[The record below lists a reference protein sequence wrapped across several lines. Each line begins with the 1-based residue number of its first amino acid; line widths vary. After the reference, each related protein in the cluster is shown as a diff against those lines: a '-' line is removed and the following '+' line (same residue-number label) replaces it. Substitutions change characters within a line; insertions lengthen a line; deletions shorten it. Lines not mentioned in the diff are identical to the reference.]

1 MPRVPRALAFA
12 GALLLMVVSKGNFCT
27 VAHASENCP
36 ASVLTYW
43 TRFHGGDSY
52 IPAATFDTTIVN
64 IDGDTTRVS
73 FDHATAHVALNAVGG
88 VWAGV
93 RVLERFDV
101 SGVPVGTLV
110 HATISLSLE
119 GEVFNAG
126 GVGGGDTNFTATL
139 AGATDS
145 VATDE
150 TIPGPC
156 YGCTKPVATTLTLP
170 VTITAGT
177 PVDVAFALLYHQTP
191 AGMGR
196 ATIAGLY
203 GVSGLPPGVRAAECS
218 ASDVT
223 PVRRESWGRL
233 KAAYR

>member
-1 MPRVPRALAFA
+1 DHSVDPASSRAGPGPEERGTSLATSLLYLARPDLIHDWRPIMPRVPRALAFA

-64 IDGDTTRVS
+64 IDGDMARVS

-110 HATISLSLE
+110 HATLTLSLE

-126 GVGGGDTNFTATL
+126 
-139 AGATDS
+139 
-145 VATDE
+145 
-150 TIPGPC
+150 
-156 YGCTKPVATTLTLP
+156 
-170 VTITAGT
+170 
-177 PVDVAFALLYHQTP
+177 
-191 AGMGR
+191 
-196 ATIAGLY
+196 
-203 GVSGLPPGVRAAECS
+203 
-218 ASDVT
+218 
-223 PVRRESWGRL
+223 
-233 KAAYR
+233 